1 MFLPRDKK
9 QGHEAK
15 KKLIT
20 TALIFTNLSLIL
32 YIFAKS
38 HQLKKYIYN
47 NFNLETMDIY
57 RYSIDSLPGY

>member
-1 MFLPRDKK
+1 K

-20 TALIFTNLSLIL
+20 TALVFTNLSLFL

-47 NFNLETMDIY
+47 NFNREKMDIY
-57 RYSIDSLPGY
+57 RYSIDNLPGF